1 MKRILLTSHGR
12 LASGLKDTLEFF
24 LGQSDMI
31 AAVDAYVDTSSDY
44 LQQLQRF
51 VDSAG
56 VGEAII
62 FTDIYGGSVNQ
73 QVSAMVMESGKD
85 IPIVTG
91 MNLPIVLSAAMTD
104 DCLTAERME
113 SMLKDAADFS
123 LFLLLTDPK
132 TDRIADNLQTPHDS
146 HRRQAVVSVYVYL

>member
-12 LASGLKDTLEFF
+12 LASELKDTLEFF
-24 LGQSDMI
+24 LGQSEMI

-51 VDSAG
+51 VDSAE
-56 VGEAII
+56 VGKAII

-73 QVSAMVMESGKD
+73 QVSAMVMESEKD

-104 DCLTAERME
+104 DSLTAERME
-113 SMLKDAADFS
+113 SMLKECQ
-123 LFLLLTDPK
+123 
-132 TDRIADNLQTPHDS
+132 LQLVKMSSCETKEGDEDEFF
-146 HRRQAVVSVYVYL
+146 A

>member
-24 LGQSDMI
+24 LGQSEMI

-51 VDSAG
+51 VDSAE
-56 VGEAII
+56 VGKAII

-91 MNLPIVLSAAMTD
+91 MNLPAMTD
-104 DCLTAERME
+104 DSLTAERME
-113 SMLKDAADFS
+113 SMLKECQ
-123 LFLLLTDPK
+123 
-132 TDRIADNLQTPHDS
+132 LQLVKMSSCETKEGDEDEFF
-146 HRRQAVVSVYVYL
+146 A

>member
-1 MKRILLTSHGR
+1 MKRILLKSHGR

-24 LGQSDMI
+24 LGQSEMI

-51 VDSAG
+51 VDSAE
-56 VGEAII
+56 VGKAII

-104 DCLTAERME
+104 DSLTAERME
-113 SMLKDAADFS
+113 SMLKECQ
-123 LFLLLTDPK
+123 
-132 TDRIADNLQTPHDS
+132 LQLVKMSSCETKEGDEDEFF
-146 HRRQAVVSVYVYL
+146 A

>member
-1 MKRILLTSHGR
+1 MKRILLTSHRR

-24 LGQSDMI
+24 LGQSEMI

-51 VDSAG
+51 VDSAE
-56 VGEAII
+56 VGKAII

-104 DCLTAERME
+104 DSLTAERME
-113 SMLKDAADFS
+113 SMLKECQ
-123 LFLLLTDPK
+123 
-132 TDRIADNLQTPHDS
+132 LQLVKMSSCETKEGDEDEFF
-146 HRRQAVVSVYVYL
+146 A

>member
-1 MKRILLTSHGR
+1 MWSHGR

-24 LGQSDMI
+24 LGQSEMI

-51 VDSAG
+51 VDSAE
-56 VGEAII
+56 VGKAII

-73 QVSAMVMESGKD
+73 QVSAMVMESEKD

-104 DCLTAERME
+104 DSLTAERME
-113 SMLKDAADFS
+113 SISCS
-123 LFLLLTDPK
+123 L
-132 TDRIADNLQTPHDS
+132 
-146 HRRQAVVSVYVYL
+146 